1 MSDYSRET
9 VAKLRQVLKD
19 RNIPSTG
26 LTRKAQIIEKLEE
39 WDAQNA
45 AEEEPEDAPAAA
57 QAEEEAEAAGALEAR
72 MCGPWD
78 MFADT
83 VAEPAI
89 EEEAPELPGS
99 EDDATVAAPDATTT
113 EEPTEAAEEAAAVIT
128 APDDAEESPVAEA
141 RDEEAASSASRAVS
155 QPAAEAAEEVQIP
168 TESHATDFARPT
180 QTPSPA
186 PDEKPSIEKPELLLI
201 PERSTTTTAD
211 QSRLNTEELADDTRK
226 RKRRSLTPELS
237 AQEVRAKKPRPSED
251 TVREVAAPQDEDTV
265 MDQRAPEEPEKEL
278 DEKAMEEEAVNG
290 RRETEAKPAAPM
302 DTVLKPAAEA
312 AKKGKATRYHELL
325 KPTSEP
331 PLADAAT
338 DVPDD
343 RSVSPALHLAT
354 PSLYIRNLMRPL
366 RPEPLRAH
374 LVALASPP
382 STDPDPD
389 IITTLFL
396 DSMKTHALV
405 RFASTNAAS
414 RVRASL
420 HGTIWPPEG
429 NRKDLWVDFVPDEKC
444 TAWIQEEEDATVTEK
459 EARAAGRPIPAKKFE
474 VVYSEHEDGGY
485 TAVFQEV
492 GAGAAAFNPP
502 KGPRRASH
510 QIPVAGAAPIPTQEI
525 RQNAEASFKTLDEL
539 FNSTTAKPK
548 LYFLPVS
555 DERADAR
562 SKDLEGETSRDWT
575 PEEKRKGRGIQASRL
590 DQKARFTFDEEERI
604 VEAGGDFGP
613 WTEPSDFRGGRGGGR
628 GGFRGDFRGRGRGG
642 WRSGP

>member
-1 MSDYSRET
+1 MTDYNKET

-39 WDAQNA
+39 WDVENA
-45 AEEEPEDAPAAA
+45 NEGETENAPAAA
-57 QAEEEAEAAGALEAR
+57 QAEEEEAAGTSEAR
-72 MCGPWD
+72 VYARQRLHKKTLHQTLREKDAAASASQEDAQP
-78 MFADT
+78 AP
-83 VAEPAI
+83 VAAEP
-89 EEEAPELPGS
+89 
-99 EDDATVAAPDATTT
+99 
-113 EEPTEAAEEAAAVIT
+113 
-128 APDDAEESPVAEA
+128 
-141 RDEEAASSASRAVS
+141 
-155 QPAAEAAEEVQIP
+155 VQIP

-186 PDEKPSIEKPELLLI
+186 PDEKPSIEKPELLSI
-201 PERSTTTTAD
+201 SERSTTTTAD
-211 QSRLNTEELADDTRK
+211 QSRLNTEELEADTRK

-251 TVREVAAPQDEDTV
+251 AVHVVAPAVDEDTV
-265 MDQRAPEEPEKEL
+265 MDQRAPEEAEKEL
-278 DEKAMEEEAVNG
+278 DEKAMEEEKRSGQPEVESKKS
-290 RRETEAKPAAPM
+290 ETDHSGKKEKAP
-302 DTVLKPAAEA
+302 
-312 AKKGKATRYHELL
+312 RYRELL
-325 KPTSEP
+325 EPTSEP
-331 PLADAAT
+331 PSADAPT
-338 DVPDD
+338 DLPDD
-343 RSVSPALHLAT
+343 RFITPALHLAT

-374 LVALASPP
+374 LVTLACPP
-382 STDPDPD
+382 SADPDPD
-389 IITTLFL
+389 IISTLFL
-396 DSMKTHALV
+396 DNMKTHALV
-405 RFASTNAAS
+405 RFASTTAAS

-444 TAWIQEEEDATVTEK
+444 SAWIQEEEDAMAAEK

-474 VVYSEHEDGGY
+474 VVYEES
-485 TAVFQEV
+485 
-492 GAGAAAFNPP
+492 AGAAAFNPP

-510 QIPVAGAAPIPTQEI
+510 QVAAPGSAPTQET

-539 FNSTTAKPK
+539 FNSTATKPK

-562 SKDLEGETSRDWT
+562 RRDLEGETSRDWA

-590 DQKARFTFDEEERI
+590 DQKVRFTFDDEDRV

-613 WTEPSDFRGGRGGGR
+613 WTEQSDFRGGRGGGR
-628 GGFRGDFRGRGRGG
+628 GGFRGRGRGGG